1 MKMAKTSSNDE
12 VTMVIV
18 TRKDLKLSAGKLA
31 AQASHAAVNCILTG
45 QKVVPDLIKT
55 WQNNGA
61 RKIVC
66 EIQDLTS
73 LKRLYGEARELGLVA
88 ELISDAGH
96 TEIPSGT
103 VTVLGIG
110 PNLRSEID
118 SITGD
123 LKLL

>member
-1 MKMAKTSSNDE
+1 MRRISSIEE

-18 TRKDLKLSAGKLA
+18 TRKDLKLSSGKLA
-31 AQASHAAVNCILTG
+31 AQASHAAVNCVLTG
-45 QKVVPDLIKT
+45 QKVSPNLVKK
-55 WQNNGA
+55 WMENGA

-66 EIQDLTS
+66 EVQDLNE
-73 LKRLYGEARELGLVA
+73 LKMLYGKAREFDLVA

-103 VTVLGIG
+103 ITVLGIG
-110 PNLRSEID
+110 PNLRNEID
-118 SITGD
+118 KITGD

>member
-1 MKMAKTSSNDE
+1 MVRTSLNDE

-18 TRKDLKLSAGKLA
+18 TRKDLKLSSGKLA
-31 AQASHAAVNCILTG
+31 AQASHAAVNCVLTG
-45 QKVVPDLIKT
+45 QRVVPDLTQI
-55 WQNNGA
+55 WLNNGA

-66 EIQDLTS
+66 EINDLAA
-73 LKRLYGEARELGLVA
+73 LKILYGEARELSLVA
-88 ELISDAGH
+88 ELITDAGH

-118 SITGD
+118 IITGD